1 MPQVRREQTHCLG
14 QRARKYSI
22 KECCLSL
29 VAQWAEITKQAATT
43 GLPFSSECMLRRKI
57 LQTVNQLLGC
67 QLTVEEIVLQPQALF
82 DRCDLNNNKK

>member
-1 MPQVRREQTHCLG
+1 MLFQQMISFPLLMPQVRREQTHCLG

-43 GLPFSSECMLRRKI
+43 GLPFSSECMLRRKV
-57 LQTVNQLLGC
+57 LHTVNQLLGC
-67 QLTVEEIVLQPQALF
+67 QLTVEEIAL
-82 DRCDLNNNKK
+82 